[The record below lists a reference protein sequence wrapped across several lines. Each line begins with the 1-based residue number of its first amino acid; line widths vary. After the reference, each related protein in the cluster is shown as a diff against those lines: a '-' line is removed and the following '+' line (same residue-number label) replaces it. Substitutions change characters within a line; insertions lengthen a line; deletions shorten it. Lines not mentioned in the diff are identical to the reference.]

1 MPDLQDKAMALAS
14 VRVESSWT
22 REEIEDRIKQD
33 AVGKEGIDR
42 AKEIGGMPCVGY

>member
-14 VRVESSWT
+14 VRVET
-22 REEIEDRIKQD
+22 EDRIKQD